1 MPAPV
6 NPFKAALA
14 RGERQIGCWA
24 GFAEPYATEVLAEAG
39 FDWLVIDAE
48 HAPNDLR
55 TISAQLAVLRGAALK

>member
-39 FDWLVIDAE
+39 YSTQEIASLTGATKDAAE
-48 HAPNDLR
+48 
-55 TISAQLAVLRGAALK
+55 